1 MLFPGVKPYPGK
13 YDYPEHT
20 SDIYVQAYGKSLEE
34 AFENAALGL
43 TEIITDTSKIRP
55 EQIVEENIEAEDVQ
69 MLLYKWLETI
79 LIRLDA
85 EQMVFSSFKV
95 KIGKKEEKY
104 VLKAVLRG
112 ERFKPGRHSSRT
124 HVKAITLHDME
135 IEESPRRARVKVLLD
150 I

>member
-1 MLFPGVKPYPGK
+1 MKPSPGR

-55 EQIVEENIEAEDVQ
+55 EQTVEEIAEAEDVQ
-69 MLLYKWLETI
+69 MLLYKWLEAI

-95 KIGKKEEKY
+95 KIERKEEKY
-104 VLKAVLRG
+104 VLKAVLKG
-112 ERFKPGRHSSRT
+112 ERFKPGQHASRT
-124 HVKAITLHDME
+124 HVKAITFHDME
-135 IEESPRRARVKVLLD
+135 IEESLGRARVKVLLD